1 MQARGISKDSA
12 RALLT
17 LAFAQDVIDKF
28 EIVAIKE
35 YLQALIEEKIYQ
47 L

>member
-1 MQARGISKDSA
+1 
-12 RALLT
+12 
-17 LAFAQDVIDKF
+17 VIDKF

-35 YLQALIEEKIYQ
+35 YLQELIEEKIYQ